1 MPRSFSII
9 MEERKKMKIEPI
21 SAAQHR
27 KNFQKMPFNK
37 LYAIYK
43 KKGSEYNPRTKRKLI
58 ELIMFWY

>member
-1 MPRSFSII
+1 
-9 MEERKKMKIEPI
+9 MKIEPI